1 MDSSSISSYDD
12 DETICPL
19 CCNPMDETDLA
30 LFPCPCNFQ
39 VIDLIYQFKI
49 DLSMV
54 FEKASRKQSALSKL

>member
-19 CCNPMDETDLA
+19 CCNSMDETDLA

-39 VIDLIYQFKI
+39 VIDLIYHFKI

-54 FEKASRKQSALSKL
+54 FEKASRKQSTLSKL

>member
-19 CCNPMDETDLA
+19 SCEPMDETDLA

-39 VIDLIYQFKI
+39 VINLIYQFKI

-54 FEKASRKQSALSKL
+54 FEKASRKQSTLSKL

>member
-1 MDSSSISSYDD
+1 MDSSSISSYDE
-12 DETICPL
+12 DETTCPL
-19 CCNPMDETDLA
+19 CCEPMDETDLA

-54 FEKASRKQSALSKL
+54 FEKASRKQSTLSKL